1 MNKKLVNRALR
12 NFCREFF
19 WSCVPT
25 RERSYYMFYE
35 EQNFPFVSEVT
46 WQKLSNKATIKT
58 GNKNDI
64 IIFPLWDQKLGEG
77 TLKEQ

>member
-1 MNKKLVNRALR
+1 MNRAFR
-12 NFCREFF
+12 VIFVGRF
-19 WSCVPT
+19 WSCFPT
-25 RERSYYMFYE
+25 SERSYYKLYE

>member
-1 MNKKLVNRALR
+1 
-12 NFCREFF
+12 
-19 WSCVPT
+19 
-25 RERSYYMFYE
+25 MFYE